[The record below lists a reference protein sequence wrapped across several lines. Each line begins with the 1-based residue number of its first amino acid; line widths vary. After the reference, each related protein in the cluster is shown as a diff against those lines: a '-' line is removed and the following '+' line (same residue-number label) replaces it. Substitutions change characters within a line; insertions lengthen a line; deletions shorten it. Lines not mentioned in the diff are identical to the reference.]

1 MSASPTPEEWKPP
14 ANPNPAD
21 ILEEAS
27 ADREAERY
35 EAALAKHVWFHEHA
49 LEHDES
55 VYGVRLSFALH
66 FWAELGKVYPPARKK
81 LEEIRDETERRFLSH
96 PLAYG
101 AFCELLS
108 IHRTLK
114 QESRTRETF
123 EAVEATDAEA
133 ARELYPL
140 AQPALVKT
148 EAYKTCGRY
157 IDGPRDFEQARSS
170 FERAVTLSTDP
181 RFGRSMLSYG
191 KNEFRDGVTTL
202 VALLVL
208 NERKEEAEVVAS
220 AARGVWD
227 NTAFSMQLDRALRGK
242 VPPSR

>member
-1 MSASPTPEEWKPP
+1 MRRKDGFSPTRW
-14 ANPNPAD
+14 
-21 ILEEAS
+21 
-27 ADREAERY
+27 R
-35 EAALAKHVWFHEHA
+35 
-49 LEHDES
+49 
-55 VYGVRLSFALH
+55 
-66 FWAELGKVYPPARKK
+66 
-81 LEEIRDETERRFLSH
+81 T
-96 PLAYG
+96 G

-114 QESRTRETF
+114 QESRTLETF

-220 AARGVWD
+220 AARGSGTIQRSPCSSTGLSEAKSYPRVEALRNGPE
-227 NTAFSMQLDRALRGK
+227 NTAVTVRFED
-242 VPPSR
+242 SRP